1 MLKSLVSD
9 HDNNKYLGRTMLW
22 SYFLAGNS
30 YFPSGIFV
38 ELVVGDKNKI
48 EQFVSCI
55 VSFGSNLGTTGT

>member
-1 MLKSLVSD
+1 
-9 HDNNKYLGRTMLW
+9 MLW